1 MTSSEI
7 ISTCES
13 KIEKTEHQQKVIS
26 QAIDTLLEMHK
37 DETKRERVIDL
48 IKRLVVHKSNG
59 DLFIKE
65 YETIMGEA
73 LNNKRYEDGNC
84 FEV

>member
-13 KIEKTEHQQKVIS
+13 KIEKTEHQQEVIS
-26 QAIDTLLEMHK
+26 RAIDDLLEIYK

-48 IKRLVVHKSNG
+48 IKRLVVHKFNG
-59 DLFIKE
+59 DSFIKE
-65 YETIMGEA
+65 YKAILEEA
-73 LNNKRYEDGNC
+73 LNNKRYEDGN
-84 FEV
+84 F